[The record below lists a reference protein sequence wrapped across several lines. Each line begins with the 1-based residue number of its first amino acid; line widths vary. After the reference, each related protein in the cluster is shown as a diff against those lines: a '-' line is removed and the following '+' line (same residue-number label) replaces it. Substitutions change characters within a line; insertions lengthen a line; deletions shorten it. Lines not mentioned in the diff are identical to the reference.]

1 MGLSREFI
9 KFWLGQSVSMLGNQ
23 FTQLA
28 LPIAAAVSL
37 HATALEMGFLG
48 VARFA
53 PALLVGLPSGVWVDR
68 ARRKPILVASQA
80 VSAVALATIPATAL
94 MGVLTLGQLY
104 VVAFLAGGAATVQ
117 SIAQNAYV
125 PAIAGR
131 DRLIEANTRIQQS
144 LTVSNLV
151 GPGLAGYAVQVLTAP
166 IAIAFDALS
175 FVVGAVTSAWA
186 RVEEATPTPSGRRPL
201 HEALEGQA
209 WLWRQ
214 PLVRAITLTIVI
226 NNGGGNITFAVFV
239 LYFVTV
245 VGVTPAQLGIAFA
258 ISGLS
263 SLVGARVTRPLVRRG
278 WLGAVMAGGAVL
290 VVLGQTG
297 NLVAALVPRQA
308 AFGVLVAFGAVVG
321 FSLMVY
327 NVNQQSIRQAV
338 TPDRLLGRVQS
349 GIFVLVAIAQVLGS
363 LAGGVIGQWAG
374 LRTAIAVGV
383 AITVTSALPSV
394 LSPLRR
400 LRHVPAVAP

>member
-1 MGLSREFI
+1 MGLSREFT

-23 FTQLA
+23 FTLLA
-28 LPIAAAVSL
+28 LPIAGAVTL
-37 HATALEMGFLG
+37 HASALQMGFLG
-48 VARFA
+48 VTRFA
-53 PALLVGLPSGVWVDR
+53 PALLIGLPSGVWVDR
-68 ARRKPILVASQA
+68 SRRKPILVASQA
-80 VSAVALATIPATAL
+80 LSAVALATIPATAL
-94 MGVLTLGQLY
+94 MHVLTLGQLY

-117 SIAQNAYV
+117 SIAQNAFV

-131 DRLIEANTRIQQS
+131 DRLVEANTRIQQS
-144 LTVSNLV
+144 FTVANLV
-151 GPGLAGYAVQVLTAP
+151 GPGVAGFAVQVLTAP

-175 FVVGAVTSAWA
+175 FLVGAWTSAWA
-186 RVEEATPTPSGRRPL
+186 RVEEAMPIPTGRRPL
-201 HEALEGQA
+201 HEALEGLA

-214 PLVRAITLTIVI
+214 PLVRAITLTLLI
-226 NNGGGNITFAVFV
+226 NNGGGNITFAVYV
-239 LYFVTV
+239 LYFVTR
-245 VGVTPAQLGIAFA
+245 VGITPGQLGLVFA

-263 SLVGARVTRPLVRRG
+263 SLVGAQVTRPLVRRG
-278 WLGAVMAGGAVL
+278 RLGGVMAVGAVL
-290 VVLGQTG
+290 VVLGQAGT
-297 NLVAALVPRQA
+297 LLAAYAPREA
-308 AFGVLVAFGAVVG
+308 AFWILLAFSALVG

-394 LSPLRR
+394 FSSLRR
-400 LRHVPAVAP
+400 LRQVPALAS